1 VGWSDGGGTLR
12 GGGGPGRLGG
22 GQRRIGWHRDGRR
35 WPGVVRRHVEAVGRW
50 AETGHAGQ
58 SQATPAMWRVEA
70 TGGWVDQAMSMRR
83 QR

>member
-1 VGWSDGGGTLR
+1 VAVRDGSGGTEMGGGD
-12 GGGGPGRLGG
+12 LG
-22 GQRRIGWHRDGRR
+22 
-35 WPGVVRRHVEAVGRW
+35 RHVEAVGRW

-58 SQATPAMWRVEA
+58 SQAAPAMWRVEA